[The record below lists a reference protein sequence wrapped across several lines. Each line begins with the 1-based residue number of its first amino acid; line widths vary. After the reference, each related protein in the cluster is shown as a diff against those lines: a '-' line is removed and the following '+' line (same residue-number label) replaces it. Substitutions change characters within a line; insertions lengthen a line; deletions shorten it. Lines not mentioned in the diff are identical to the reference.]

1 MGRYFRYKFCDANL
15 KKISP
20 EVIFDDDF
28 LGPLKCLKKE
38 LQHDA
43 VKNEHL
49 DPDEIDYYYKLDKV
63 IDKIKTLGANY
74 DAFELLSINIAL
86 QSIFELCSNIN
97 KFNYYD
103 CTDEMLVDLYQISI
117 LISAALRHNSMYDPN
132 DSDNIITYITFK
144 YCQ

>member
-20 EVIFDDDF
+20 KVIFDDDF
-28 LGPLKCLKKE
+28 LGPLKCIKKE
-38 LQHDA
+38 LQYDT
-43 VKNEHL
+43 VDNEHL
-49 DPDEIDYYYKLDKV
+49 DPDGVDYYYTLDKV
-63 IDKIKTLGANY
+63 IDKIKILGANY
-74 DAFELLSINIAL
+74 NPFELLSIN
-86 QSIFELCSNIN
+86 
-97 KFNYYD
+97 KFNFYD
-103 CTDEMLVDLYQISI
+103 CKDEMLVDLYQISI